1 MKLLQINTTLKTS
14 ATGNIAFQ
22 LSEMVIEDGNESFIA
37 YSGRYSKIKKN
48 HNLIR
53 IGSKFDFYWHAMM
66 TRIFDLHG
74 FSSTFATKKLLK
86 TIELLSPDIIHLHN
100 LHGYYVNIKLL
111 FEYLSF
117 AKIPVVWTMHDCWAF
132 TGHCDHFEDIDCH
145 KWKKSCSNCP
155 QKTQYPA
162 SYIYDNSKMNYINKK
177 YLFNS
182 LESLTI
188 VPVSNWLESKLKE
201 SFFHNYSSNVIHN
214 GIDLDVFKIS
224 DERVFRNKFNLENK
238 IILLGVAS
246 KWSRKKGFF
255 EFLKLSKLLD
265 DNFLIVLVGTSSK
278 VQKNLPSNI
287 LGLPRIHDQ
296 INLADI
302 YSSSDLFINL
312 SFEDSYPTTNLEAIS
327 CGLPVITYM
336 TGGSPE
342 SVEENGGYVVDKG
355 NIEQVLKS
363 IHLILNQKNQKFSK
377 DALRKIALKKFDNK
391 TNFSNYLK
399 LYKKILEAKN

>member
-1 MKLLQINTTLKTS
+1 M
-14 ATGNIAFQ
+14 
-22 LSEMVIEDGNESFIA
+22 
-37 YSGRYSKIKKN
+37 
-48 HNLIR
+48 
-53 IGSKFDFYWHAMM
+53 
-66 TRIFDLHG
+66 
-74 FSSTFATKKLLK
+74 
-86 TIELLSPDIIHLHN
+86 
-100 LHGYYVNIKLL
+100 
-111 FEYLSF
+111 
-117 AKIPVVWTMHDCWAF
+117 
-132 TGHCDHFEDIDCH
+132 
-145 KWKKSCSNCP
+145 
-155 QKTQYPA
+155 
-162 SYIYDNSKMNYINKK
+162 
-177 YLFNS
+177 
-182 LESLTI
+182 
-188 VPVSNWLESKLKE
+188 
-201 SFFHNYSSNVIHN
+201 
-214 GIDLDVFKIS
+214 DVFKIS